1 MFFEEN
7 FVVILSLVEL
17 GSEGFVKI
25 IIMMNILE
33 LLENI

>member
-1 MFFEEN
+1 MFFKEN

-17 GSEGFVKI
+17 GSVGFVKI
-25 IIMMNILE
+25 IIMMNILV

>member
-17 GSEGFVKI
+17 CSMGFVKI
-25 IIMMNILE
+25 IIITNILE